1 MIDYEDGGRLTSK
14 RGIMTSVGIEKARVL
29 ATALA
34 GLLLAFTY
42 QVSALPRSQDAKQG
56 TTVWDGVYNKDQAA
70 RGQAKYMAVC
80 SNCHQGD
87 LSGSDQAPGLA
98 GGDFL
103 DRWEG
108 QTVGDLAD
116 RIRTSMPLDDVGSLN
131 VQLSADITAFLL
143 QANNFPAGTE
153 ELKADRSFMKAVA
166 IKRK

>member
-1 MIDYEDGGRLTSK
+1 MISA
-14 RGIMTSVGIEKARVL
+14 GITRARISVAASVVTSVAMLAAVL
-29 ATALA
+29 M
-34 GLLLAFTY
+34 AFGHEA
-42 QVSALPRSQDAKQG
+42 SALPRPQDAPKAS
-56 TTVWDGVYNKDQAA
+56 TTKDGVFSKEQAG

-116 RIRTSMPLDDVGSLN
+116 RIRTSMPLDDIGSLN

-143 QANNFPAGTE
+143 QANNFPAGQE
-153 ELKADRSFMKAVA
+153 ELKADRSLMKAVT
-166 IKRK
+166 IRRK

>member
-1 MIDYEDGGRLTSK
+1 M
-14 RGIMTSVGIEKARVL
+14 SVGITRSRISTAASVVASVATSAAVL
-29 ATALA
+29 AGVLIALGYQPSASA
-34 GLLLAFTY
+34 G
-42 QVSALPRSQDAKQG
+42 PQDAKKA
-56 TTVWDGVYNKDQAA
+56 TTSDGVYSKEQAG

-143 QANNFPAGTE
+143 QANNFPAGPE
-153 ELKADRSFMKAVA
+153 ELKADRSLMKAVT